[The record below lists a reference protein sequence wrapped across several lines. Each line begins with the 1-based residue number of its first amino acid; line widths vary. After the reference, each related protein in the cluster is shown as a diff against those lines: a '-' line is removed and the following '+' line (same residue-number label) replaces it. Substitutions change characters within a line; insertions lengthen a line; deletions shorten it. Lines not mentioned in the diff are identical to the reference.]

1 MSKDYFTEIGIG
13 RLYNVLSDKE
23 QNQVLE
29 YTRKLVQENSR
40 KIVTVTEN
48 LYEYYV

>member
-1 MSKDYFTEIGIG
+1 MSKDYFTEIGIV

-48 LYEYYV
+48 LYVYYV

>member
-1 MSKDYFTEIGIG
+1 MSKDYFTEIVIV